1 MKRALFLLVPLAGLF
16 AGCAS
21 TKLELASFSPLGV
34 LSVQGN
40 LVVHEVDSANEID
53 EDAGGMISDALNKA
67 LGGKNPEVSTAQNRV
82 DYAEECLRLSLEDIA
97 GIQVV
102 DREKLTG
109 SDNYKYAKTN
119 VLSFM
124 DTSVVATGY
133 EPDMLS
139 LGAKKSRILMKEVG
153 ASGLIS
159 AEFEFDK
166 RISRNQVSA
175 VVKMKVRLFD
185 ERGKNVLTKEY
196 MAESADKLD
205 VHGIYDNKYDK
216 EAFVEFF
223 KPVTETVIRTFIME
237 CL

>member
-21 TKLELASFSPLGV
+21 TKLELASFSPVAVLG
-34 LSVQGN
+34 VQGN

-67 LGGKNPEVSTAQNRV
+67 LGGKNPEISTAQNRV
-82 DYAEECLRLSLEDIA
+82 DYA

-109 SDNYKYAKTN
+109 SDNYKYAKSN
-119 VLSFM
+119 LLSFM

-139 LGAKKSRILMKEVG
+139 LGAKKARILMKEVG
-153 ASGLIS
+153 AAGLIS

-185 ERGKNVLTKEY
+185 ERGKNVFTKEY

>member
-1 MKRALFLLVPLAGLF
+1 
-16 AGCAS
+16 
-21 TKLELASFSPLGV
+21 
-34 LSVQGN
+34 
-40 LVVHEVDSANEID
+40 
-53 EDAGGMISDALNKA
+53 
-67 LGGKNPEVSTAQNRV
+67 
-82 DYAEECLRLSLEDIA
+82 
-97 GIQVV
+97 
-102 DREKLTG
+102 
-109 SDNYKYAKTN
+109 
-119 VLSFM
+119 
-124 DTSVVATGY
+124 
-133 EPDMLS
+133 
-139 LGAKKSRILMKEVG
+139 MKEVG